1 MRAWLARMRWRRR
14 GAWLWPTFAAA
25 TVLDALLLDVLPMT
39 GNAENVFG
47 GFVVSLVLNVLAVIL
62 VSRPGGALLRRPRP
76 DLPAAVARDYAGTYG
91 VLAVTGVLL
100 AAGLVHHNTLASQQ
114 RTLEE
119 AIARAE
125 AFIGDRAPAPFRA
138 NASRSDTFT
147 IQAGTVYRTCVPNR
161 PATRT
166 YCVIVR
172 PRMPFAQSVTFDGYE
187 PNSMFSEGVN

>member
-1 MRAWLARMRWRRR
+1 MRWRRR

-62 VSRPGGALLRRPRP
+62 ASRPGGALLRRPRP

-100 AAGLVHHNTLASQQ
+100 AAGLVHHNTLAGQQ
-114 RTLEE
+114 RTLDE

-125 AFIGDRAPAPFRA
+125 AFIGDRAPASFRA